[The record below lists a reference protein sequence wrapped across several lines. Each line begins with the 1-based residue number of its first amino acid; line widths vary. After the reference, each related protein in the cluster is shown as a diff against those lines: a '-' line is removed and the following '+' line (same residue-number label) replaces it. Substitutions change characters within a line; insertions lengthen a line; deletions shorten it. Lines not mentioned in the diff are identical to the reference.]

1 MDNRGMVVT
10 WNESRVGMGLGGMK
24 RNYRRRK
31 EERKESRATFMLKV
45 PHGKLLIKGAFLT
58 PCILELGTDGRSEN
72 QA

>member
-1 MDNRGMVVT
+1 
-10 WNESRVGMGLGGMK
+10 MGLGGVE

-45 PHGKLLIKGAFLT
+45 PHGKLLIKRAFLT